1 MAGRPEPI
9 GTLARPGP
17 PTRARKLAP
26 ALLGAALTTLLAL
39 GVAACGGGS
48 STDTQASSDRPAPPA
63 SNFPSAQGKTLDQV
77 LNGSHAQHSNLVA
90 SPAGEVYAAGENR
103 FGFGVF
109 TVSRT
114 QVTDAEVALYAAPAN
129 GGKAVG
135 PFPAH
140 AESLT
145 VQPQF
150 ESETTKTDPDAAKEV
165 YVSNVKFSH
174 DGNWNLVA
182 MFRQG
187 SGYAATLMPTV
198 RVGSFNDIPTVGQKP
213 PRIHTPTAADVNGKL
228 AKIDTRTP
236 HDDMHAA
243 DFAKVL
249 GHKPVVLLV
258 ATPALCQSRVCG
270 PVVDVAEEVEHEP
283 ASKGVA
289 FIHQEVYNHN
299 NASDGYR
306 PQLRAFGLKSEPW
319 LFVID
324 RKGVIRTRI
333 EGAFSAAELEQ
344 AVRQVSS

>member
-1 MAGRPEPI
+1 
-9 GTLARPGP
+9 
-17 PTRARKLAP
+17 
-26 ALLGAALTTLLAL
+26 
-39 GVAACGGGS
+39 
-48 STDTQASSDRPAPPA
+48 
-63 SNFPSAQGKTLDQV
+63 
-77 LNGSHAQHSNLVA
+77 LNGSNAQHSNLVA
-90 SPAGEVYAAGENR
+90 SPAGEVYGAGENR
-103 FGFGVF
+103 LGFGVF

-114 QVTDAEVALYAAPAN
+114 QVTDAEVALYAAPAG

-140 AESLT
+140 AESLA

-165 YVSNVKFSH
+165 YVSDVKFSH

-187 SGYAATLMPTV
+187 SGYSATLMPTV
-198 RVGSFNDIPTVGQKP
+198 RVGSFKDIPTVGQKP
-213 PRIHTPTAADVNGKL
+213 PRIHTQTAADVNGKL

-306 PQLRAFGLKSEPW
+306 PQLQAFGLKSEPW

-324 RKGVIRTRI
+324 RNGVIRTRI
-333 EGAFSAAELEQ
+333 EGAFSAAELER
-344 AVRQVSS
+344 AIRQVSS